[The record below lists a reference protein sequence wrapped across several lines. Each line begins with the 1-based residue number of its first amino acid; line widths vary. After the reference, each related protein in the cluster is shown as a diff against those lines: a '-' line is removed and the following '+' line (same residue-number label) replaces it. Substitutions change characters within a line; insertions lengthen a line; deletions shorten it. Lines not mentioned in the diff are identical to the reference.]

1 MAGASAVCRICRP
14 RPRPLWSS
22 HIRPRC
28 RLEAHVGSQTGS
40 PGHRSASSRAAA
52 PPDRSRSSAASI
64 AKAGARGTSPAAL
77 RARRAVARET
87 RRGPRGSE
95 VVLRRLR
102 SEEVPL
108 EEFKLSHIEPSTTP
122 VTINDGYMFLCS
134 YNKIV
139 DPEKGFT
146 VVSPGDAPVWS
157 PPSKC
162 PVKLRLI
169 RKHATKQY
177 GYGLRQN
184 DATFMRMQTFT
195 AMEAMRPDFLFD
207 DVDVI
212 IEARVLRK
220 IFSYCFGE
228 DIEGIEQQTGSPTVR
243 LDLFLAGEK
252 TLFVEHH
259 RSGAGFFRTVS
270 KPLPKSEKP
279 STHEDYMKLRSV
291 VGTAFEQTYTR
302 KQSLVARLGSHQR
315 FLLYRIGD
323 LKVLVEVGV
332 DARFQSPL
340 SISPEELGERDHW
353 HYQISTADP
362 GSWIP
367 HQTFPYVANIELS
380 GRAFPQAQTLE
391 LKIGGREKLNEDTA
405 KLHPDYLSQCWFS
418 RVSHIAY
425 GVVPRGGLTLEDVKM
440 IRMDEACREW
450 EQLDRTQLALRR
462 LPVLLAYWR
471 YLVRRASQSATH
483 AHHRAAFA
491 ILDGKDFGDAT
502 VRVVLPSNQPSSHFS
517 PRFLERWWESQ
528 RPGGSEFL
536 RMQQA
541 RLECGDFDTGESAD
555 RLRLRSSHL
564 AASSTR
570 RGDAAGAAPD
580 LEPEVSIESLS
591 HTEEGHRPGEGWAA
605 RYLQS
610 RLAAAGGVSRA
621 AVEEEVAWQKMHIR
635 AAAEFVKDVP
645 KKDAHPPRKVIPK
658 QVADPQFKRIIPK
671 EDAQPPF
678 TAKSW
683 DTVQSPDDVPPGH
696 GPPQRQRKRV
706 GTEKESSGKPTIMGT
721 KVDSTKLKDTTSS
734 SGQPT
739 DIAMVKPIPQDLGKQ
754 KGEPPEPAK
763 EIPSRFQVPK
773 SEGPRQPAT
782 TMRDRDE
789 QEARAEKIA
798 KLLQAS
804 TVRTIKSTKAV
815 EAKIPGSVAPKVEK
829 TAIKNVEEKVE
840 EQVEKKIEARV
851 EQEGDNKAKK
861 QTKKQA
867 LALVE
872 EKGEDK
878 AEEKVELQTKEKVK
892 AGVGA
897 KSSGVEE
904 KGKIKTEEKV
914 KVQTR
919 VKAEVR
925 VKEKGEISAQEMAEA
940 RERVEVRFNENGEIE
955 IRVRGEGETKTQE
968 KVEAKTGVKTEV
980 RIKEKRETKA
990 EFKVEK
996 QAQEK
1001 PLAKKQAKPTTR
1013 AAVAPVSFVPGE
1025 KPKPKPARNPEPA
1038 PDKSKSK
1045 SDVPPKSSTGTYFM
1059 PSGIDW
1065 P

>member
-1 MAGASAVCRICRP
+1 M
-14 RPRPLWSS
+14 
-22 HIRPRC
+22 
-28 RLEAHVGSQTGS
+28 
-40 PGHRSASSRAAA
+40 
-52 PPDRSRSSAASI
+52 
-64 AKAGARGTSPAAL
+64 
-77 RARRAVARET
+77 
-87 RRGPRGSE
+87 
-95 VVLRRLR
+95 
-102 SEEVPL
+102 PL

-139 DPEKGFT
+139 DREKGFT
-146 VVSPGDAPVWS
+146 VVSPGDAPVWA

-169 RKHATKQY
+169 RKHATKNN

-184 DATFMRMQTFT
+184 DATFRRMQTFT

-228 DIEGIEQQTGSPTVR
+228 DVEGIEQQTGSPTVR

-259 RSGAGFFRTVS
+259 RARSGIFRTVT
-270 KPLPKSEKP
+270 KPLLKSEEP

-291 VGTAFEQTYTR
+291 VGMAFEQTLTR
-302 KQSLVARLGSHQR
+302 KQSLAARLGSHQR

-323 LKVLVEVGV
+323 LKVLVEIGV

-340 SISPEELGERDHW
+340 SISPEELGERDHR

-367 HQTFPYVANIELS
+367 HQTFPYVANIEIS
-380 GRAFPQAQTLE
+380 GRAFPQAQALE
-391 LKIGGREKLNEDTA
+391 LKIGGREKMNEDTA
-405 KLHPDYLSQCWFS
+405 KLHPNHLAQCWFS

-425 GVVPRGGLTLEDVKM
+425 GLVPRGGLTLEDVKM
-440 IRMDEACREW
+440 IRMDEACRDW
-450 EQLDRTQLALRR
+450 EQLPRTQLALRR

-517 PRFLERWWESQ
+517 HKFLERWWESQ

-541 RLECGDFDTGESAD
+541 RLEYGDFDTGESAD
-555 RLRLRSSHL
+555 KLRLRSSHL

-570 RGDAAGAAPD
+570 RSEATGAAPD
-580 LEPEVSIESLS
+580 LEPEVSIESLR

-610 RLAAAGGVSRA
+610 RLAGAGVASRA
-621 AVEEEVAWQKMHIR
+621 AVGEDVAWQKMHMR
-635 AAAEFVKDVP
+635 AAAEFVKDIS
-645 KKDAHPPRKVIPK
+645 KRDAHPPRKVIPK
-658 QVADPQFKRIIPK
+658 QVADPQFKRIIP
-671 EDAQPPF
+671 EDPQPPF
-678 TAKSW
+678 KAKSW
-683 DTVQSPDDVPPGH
+683 DTVQSADDVPPNHGH
-696 GPPQRQRKRV
+696 PQRHRKRV
-706 GTEKESSGKPTIMGT
+706 GSEKEVPGKPTTMSTGA
-721 KVDSTKLKDTTSS
+721 DSTKPKDTIPGSAQS
-734 SGQPT
+734 T
-739 DIAMVKPIPQDLGKQ
+739 DAATVKPNPQDLSKP

-763 EIPSRFQVPK
+763 EISSRSVVPK
-773 SEGPRQPAT
+773 SEGPRQPAMT
-782 TMRDRDE
+782 KGDRDE

-798 KLLQAS
+798 KLLQVS

-815 EAKIPGSVAPKVEK
+815 EAKIPGSVAPKVEEN
-829 TAIKNVEEKVE
+829 AIKNVEKKVG
-840 EQVEKKIEARV
+840 EQVKKKSEARV
-851 EQEGDNKAKK
+851 EQEEENKTKE
-861 QTKKQA
+861 QTKEQA

-872 EKGEDK
+872 KKGDNK
-878 AEEKVELQTKEKVK
+878 DEEKVEARAKEKVK
-892 AGVGA
+892 VRVEA
-897 KSSGVEE
+897 KRSQVEE
-904 KGKIKTEEKV
+904 KSKTKTEEKV
-914 KVQTR
+914 ETQTR

-925 VKEKGEISAQEMAEA
+925 VKEKGETQ
-940 RERVEVRFNENGEIE
+940 
-955 IRVRGEGETKTQE
+955 TQE
-968 KVEAKTGVKTEV
+968 KVEAQARVKAEV
-980 RIKEKRETKA
+980 RFNEKGEVEIRVKEKRESKK
-990 EFKVEK
+990 EWKMEK

-1001 PLAKKQAKPTTR
+1001 PLAKKQAKPATR

-1025 KPKPKPARNPEPA
+1025 KPKPKPPPNPEPG
-1038 PDKSKSK
+1038 PDKSKAK
-1045 SDVPPKSSTGTYFM
+1045 SGGVPPKSSTGTYFM
-1059 PSGIDW
+1059 PTGIDW